1 MLQTE
6 FLGPPVK
13 PLAESPRRL
22 WRELVDKGQEAI
34 PTVVSESFQISLLRY
49 LKKWSY
55 ISKLINS
62 YSA

>member
-34 PTVVSESFQISLLRY
+34 PTLVSENFQISLLRY
-49 LKKWSY
+49 LKK
-55 ISKLINS
+55 
-62 YSA
+62 